1 MRIALTG
8 GGTGGHFFP
17 LIAIAKQLKNI
28 ALERGIYNVDIR
40 FYGPKTTD
48 KSLYDTALAGENI
61 KFEPIMSGKLRR
73 YFSFQNPIDLIK
85 LLIGFFQA
93 QWKLFLFMPDVIFSK
108 GGYGS
113 LPIVIV
119 GWIFRIPIIIH
130 ESDSIPGLINKISSK
145 FAKRVAI
152 AFPSALKYFNKSKVA
167 ILGNPTREDLKNGSV
182 DEAKKIFNLKGD
194 KPLIFILGG
203 SQGARA
209 INDLVMATL
218 DDILLRYEIILVC
231 GGWNYKD
238 LYNESAARLKPDQ
251 KPYFHLFPFL
261 SEELKYAYAAANLI
275 ISRAG
280 AGSIFEIAYLAKPSI
295 LVPLPNSA
303 QDHQLENAYE
313 YSKFGATI
321 VMEQQNMTPH
331 LFLNN
336 IAHIL
341 NNETVIREMSA
352 GAEKF
357 ATPQAARKIA
367 EEIFYFG
374 EL

>member
-17 LIAIAKQLKNI
+17 LIAIAKQLRNI
-28 ALERGIYNVDIR
+28 ALERGIYNIEIR

-48 KSLYDTALAGENI
+48 KSLYDTALAEENI
-61 KFEPIMSGKLRR
+61 KFETIMSGKLRR

-85 LLIGFFQA
+85 LIIGLFQA

-119 GWIFRIPIIIH
+119 GWIFKIPIIIH
-130 ESDSIPGLINKISSK
+130 ESDSIPGLINKISAK
-145 FAKRVAI
+145 FAKRIAI

-167 ILGNPTREDLKNGSV
+167 ILGNPTRDDLKNGSI
-182 DEAKKIFNLKGD
+182 DEAKKIFNLKGE

-209 INDLVMATL
+209 INDLVMTTL
-218 DDILLRYEIILVC
+218 DDFLLKYEIILIC
-231 GGWNYKD
+231 GGGNYKD

-251 KPYFHLFPFL
+251 KLYFHLFPFL
-261 SEELKYAYAAANLI
+261 GEELKHAYTAANLI

-295 LVPLPNSA
+295 LIPLPDSA

-336 IAHIL
+336 INYIL
-341 NNETVIREMSA
+341 NNEIVIKEMSA
-352 GAEKF
+352 GAAKF
-357 ATPQAARKIA
+357 STPNAARKIA
-367 EEIFYFG
+367 EEVFYFG